1 MSRAAAALQATAVA
15 RTFAPSMLGYEN
27 PVVFKHLALV
37 DVRRSRDSV
46 GRESWLV
53 LFRYLGRRDA
63 ACVWV
68 RRATTGPWRYAF
80 EETQSVAWGRAP
92 ERVHDRCTRAA
103 FRLRLLDPE
112 TDDAGSEIPIPVFA
126 YPTPMSPFGPV
137 AHGSYLAD
145 LEDTGWASLSG
156 VPAKFPQ
163 TTTAGTVGVA
173 AFVLDERTERVIPSA
188 TITVRPS
195 TRLSGFFRVLHRL
208 PAAALAV
215 KADRHGAFVLL
226 DLPVRKY
233 GYDLVISAPGYA
245 PRYEVHD
252 LLERGFFVGDYSL
265 ARRPRFTDDTPGPP
279 PCGAG
284 C

>member
-1 MSRAAAALQATAVA
+1 MSRAAAAVQATAVA
-15 RTFAPSMLGYEN
+15 RTFAPSMLGYED
-27 PVVFKHLALV
+27 PVVFKQLALV

-46 GRESWLV
+46 GLESWLV

-68 RRATTGPWRYAF
+68 RRATTGPWRYAY
-80 EETQSVAWGRAP
+80 EETQSVAWGAP

-112 TDDAGSEIPIPVFA
+112 TDVAGSETTISAVA

-156 VPAKFPQ
+156 VPAKVPQ
-163 TTTAGTVGVA
+163 TTSAGTVGVA
-173 AFVLDERTERVIPSA
+173 AFVLDERTARVIPNA
-188 TITVRPS
+188 TVAVRPS
-195 TRLSGFFRVLHRL
+195 TRLSGFFRLPHRL
-208 PAAALAV
+208 QPAALAV

-226 DLPVRKY
+226 DLPVRKL
-233 GYDLVISAPGYA
+233 GYDLVISAPGHAASYV
-245 PRYEVHD
+245 VHD
-252 LLERGFFVGDYSL
+252 LLQRGFFVGDYYL
-265 ARRPRFTDDTPGPP
+265 AGTPRFMDDTPGPA
-279 PCGAG
+279 PCGTG